1 MKRIKKNVVSS
12 KRRAKSGS
20 VLGKTEIE
28 EVNDVIGM
36 NIPDTAEFDTFSGYV
51 LEHIGRIPSEN
62 EQFTIDN
69 FEVVVK
75 SMDGNRIK
83 EYVVKQLTKNT
94 PEMESGAQTTT
105 ANAD

>member
-1 MKRIKKNVVSS
+1 M
-12 KRRAKSGS
+12 
-20 VLGKTEIE
+20 LGKTEIE

-69 FEVVVK
+69 FEVIVK

-83 EYVVKQLTKNT
+83 EYIVKQLSKNS
-94 PEMESGAQTTT
+94 PEMGSGEQTTT